1 MGGLDGRRVLIT
13 GGGRGIG
20 RAVALAFAREG
31 ARVGVAARTLPELEA
46 VARECGGGAVA
57 VPLDVTD
64 EAACAAAVQR
74 VERELGGL
82 DVLVNNAGIA
92 ASHKFTELDT
102 ATWRRIMAVDLDGPY
117 FMTRA
122 AVPGMLARGAGAV
135 IAIASISSKIG
146 APYISAYTA
155 AKHGLLG
162 LMRALSAE
170 YAGRGLT
177 FNCVCPGYV
186 DTPMTESSIANI
198 MARTG
203 RSREDA
209 IRPLLTPQG
218 RLVAPKDVAAVC
230 VLLAS
235 DAGRGING
243 AAINV
248 DGGQVQH

>member
-1 MGGLDGRRVLIT
+1 MGALDGKIALIT
-13 GGGRGIG
+13 GGGRGLG

-31 ARVGVAARTLPELEA
+31 ALVAVAARSQVEIEL
-46 VARECGGGAVA
+46 VARECGPGAVA

-64 EAACAAAVQR
+64 EDACEAAVAR

-92 ASHKFTELDT
+92 ISQKFTDADT
-102 ATWRRIMAVDLDGPY
+102 ATWRRLMAVDLDGPF

-122 AVPGMLARGAGAV
+122 AVRGMLQRGSGAV
-135 IAIASISSKIG
+135 IAIASIASKVG
-146 APYISAYTA
+146 GPYLSAYTA

-162 LMRALSAE
+162 MMRALAAE
-170 YAGRGLT
+170 YARQGLT
-177 FNCVCPGYV
+177 FNCVCPGYA
-186 DTPMTESSIANI
+186 DTPMTEATIANI

-203 RSREDA
+203 RTREQA
-209 IRPLLTPQG
+209 LEPLLTPQG
-218 RLVAPKDVAAVC
+218 KLVAPAEVAAVC

-248 DGGQVQH
+248 DGGEVQF